1 MALVRRSSIE
11 FLKISEERSEFNFSN
26 YKSDDCPN
34 KNIIFVFKDND
45 GIEYWKINKDLILQ
59 KDVML
64 FSIDDIAICN
74 ESHPLNEKGYVI
86 FAFDCDSDCAKYY
99 IVLSLIYSKNKFSFD
114 EIFLQNTF
122 DNLSTEQQNSYY
134 DGLDFCSEF
143 DLENR
148 NIEIKFHT
156 CSYEL
161 GDFLADCYDHFYDKI
176 IKFSKIT
183 NWDECFAEVDLMRK
197 IIDKKY
203 KKIASD
209 IKRRQTLYKS
219 RGYEFIT
226 GDIAYDA
233 LMNPT
238 THSLLALDTHYWT
251 CVKYINSDEGHNID
265 NFLHCFLEDG
275 IIFEL
280 QQIPDERFRDFIS
293 QTNWAVR
300 KKVKLIRKSWDK

>member
-1 MALVRRSSIE
+1 MVRRGLFEYSKY
-11 FLKISEERSEFNFSN
+11 LEERSEFNFSN
-26 YKSDDCPN
+26 YKSHDCSN

-64 FSIDDIAICN
+64 YDIDDIAICN

-86 FAFDCDSDCAKYY
+86 FAFGCDLDCAKYY

-114 EIFLQNTF
+114 EIFLQNIF

-134 DGLDFCSEF
+134 DSLDFCSEF
-143 DLENR
+143 ELRNR

-156 CSYEL
+156 YSYEL
-161 GDFLADCYDHFYDKI
+161 EDFLANCYDHFYNKI

-233 LMNPT
+233 LKNPK
-238 THSLLALDTHYWT
+238 THSLLALDTHCWT
-251 CVKYINSDEGHNID
+251 CVKYINSDEGYNID

-275 IIFEL
+275 IIIKL
-280 QQIPDERFRDFIS
+280 QQTSDEDFRDFIS

-300 KKVKLIRKSWDK
+300 KSGRQIIRSGPNDW

>member
-1 MALVRRSSIE
+1 MVRRGLIE
-11 FLKISEERSEFNFSN
+11 FSKYLEDRSEFNFSN
-26 YKSDDCPN
+26 YKLDDCSN

-45 GIEYWKINKDLILQ
+45 GIEYWKINKDLIFQ

-64 FSIDDIAICN
+64 YDIDDIAICN

-86 FAFDCDSDCAKYY
+86 FAFNSDSDCAKYY

-122 DNLSTEQQNSYY
+122 DNLSTAQQNSYY
-134 DGLDFCSEF
+134 DSLDFCSEF
-143 DLENR
+143 ELENR
-148 NIEIKFHT
+148 NIEIKFRT
-156 CSYEL
+156 CSHEL
-161 GDFLADCYDHFYDKI
+161 GDFLANCYDHFYDKI

-226 GDIAYDA
+226 GDIAYDT
-233 LMNPT
+233 LKNPK

-251 CVKYINSDEGHNID
+251 CVKYINSVEGCNID

-275 IIFEL
+275 IIIKL
-280 QQIPDERFRDFIS
+280 PQYSDEEFRDFIS

-300 KKVKLIRKSWDK
+300 KIRKTNQKISTK

>member
-1 MALVRRSSIE
+1 MVRRGLFEYSKY
-11 FLKISEERSEFNFSN
+11 LEERSEFNFSN
-26 YKSDDCPN
+26 YKSHDCKN
-34 KNIIFVFKDND
+34 KNIIFVFKDD

-59 KDVML
+59 KDLML
-64 FSIDDIAICN
+64 YDIDDIAICN

-86 FAFDCDSDCAKYY
+86 FAFYSDSDCAKYY

-122 DNLSTEQQNSYY
+122 DNLSTEQKNSYY
-134 DGLDFCSEF
+134 DSLDFCSEF
-143 DLENR
+143 ELENR
-148 NIEIKFHT
+148 NIEIKFRT
-156 CSYEL
+156 CSHEL
-161 GDFLADCYDHFYDKI
+161 RDFLADCYDHFYGKI

-226 GDIAYDA
+226 GDIAYDT
-233 LMNPT
+233 LKNPK

-251 CVKYINSDEGHNID
+251 CVKYINSVEGCNID

-275 IIFEL
+275 IIIKL
-280 QQIPDERFRDFIS
+280 PQYSDEEFRDFIS

-300 KKVKLIRKSWDK
+300 KIRKTNQKISTK